1 MAIHLHKPL
10 DILTRNC
17 IPDKFCDQLIA
28 LYTPDSTIRFSVS

>member
-1 MAIHLHKPL
+1 MAIHLHKPP

-17 IPDKFCDQLIA
+17 IPDKSCDQLIA